1 MAAHSSILAWRI
13 PARPW
18 GRKPCSEPLPNSGCL
33 IRRCLICLRHSLPP
47 RPPVASMELHPP
59 LFQPFLLLLLLLP
72 TLPAVPE
79 TGGSWQCPRI
89 PYAASRD
96 FAVEYSVPSF
106 SAGGPVQ
113 AVATYEG
120 GREGSAVFV
129 ATRNRL
135 HVLGPDLQPVESLA
149 TGPAGAPGCQTCE
162 ACGPGPH
169 GPPGDTDTQ
178 VLALAMRMET

>member
-1 MAAHSSILAWRI
+1 
-13 PARPW
+13 
-18 GRKPCSEPLPNSGCL
+18 
-33 IRRCLICLRHSLPP
+33 
-47 RPPVASMELHPP
+47 MELHPP

-106 SAGGPVQ
+106 SPGGPVQ

-149 TGPAGAPGCQTCE
+149 TGPAGAPGCQTCA

-178 VLALAMRMET
+178 VLVLEPALPALISCGSSLRGRCFLHELEPGG